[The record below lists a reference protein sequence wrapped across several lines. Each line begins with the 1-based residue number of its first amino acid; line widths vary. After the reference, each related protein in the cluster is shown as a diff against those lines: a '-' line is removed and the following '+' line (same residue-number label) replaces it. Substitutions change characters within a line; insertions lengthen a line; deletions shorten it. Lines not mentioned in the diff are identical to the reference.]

1 MTAITLMAAALQREL
16 LDRGERNKF
25 TLADCEAI
33 ISAMLEKSAKAAC
46 SIAPTRVQGE
56 DLTKRGT

>member
-16 LDRGERNKF
+16 FNRGVRAF
-25 TLADCEAI
+25 PLFDCEAI
-33 ISAMLEKSAKAAC
+33 ISAVLEKSAKAAN
-46 SIAPTRVQGE
+46 SIPPSRAQGE